1 MATVHPDCSAD
12 RCKTRTG
19 KADEQTALVQRSFT
33 NAVRAMGYHVYTIQN
48 SNAAARDAAADVK
61 AASDESGHHGRHRS
75 TDHT

>member
-1 MATVHPDCSAD
+1 MATAHSDCSAD

-19 KADEQTALVQRSFT
+19 KADEQTTLVQRGFA

-48 SNAAARDAAADVK
+48 SNAAAHGAAADVK
-61 AASDESGHHGRHRS
+61 AANDESGHHGRRRS